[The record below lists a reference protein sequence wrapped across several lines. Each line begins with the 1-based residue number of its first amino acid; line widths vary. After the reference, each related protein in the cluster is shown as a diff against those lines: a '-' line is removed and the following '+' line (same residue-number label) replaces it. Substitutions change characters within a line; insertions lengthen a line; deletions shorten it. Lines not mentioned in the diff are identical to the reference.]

1 MSPEAMCRANKASFT
16 LSFKIINVASPVDQE
31 IAHAIK
37 HAGREKALADKGS
50 HLGASSAS
58 FTISETMLRQI

>member
-16 LSFKIINVASPVDQE
+16 LSFKIMDVASPVDQE

-37 HAGREKALADKGS
+37 HAGMRKRSPTKDLTLELVQHHS
-50 HLGASSAS
+50 PS
-58 FTISETMLRQI
+58 LRQR